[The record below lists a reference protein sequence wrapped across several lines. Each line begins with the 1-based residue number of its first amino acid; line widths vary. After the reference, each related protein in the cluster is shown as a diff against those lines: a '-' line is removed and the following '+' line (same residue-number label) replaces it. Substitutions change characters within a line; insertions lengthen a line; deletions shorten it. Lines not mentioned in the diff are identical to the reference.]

1 MENTQFTYYSGDGMP
16 VDLVQ
21 ICYICIFWI
30 CPHYS
35 CSVFFSNPE
44 PTLDEYLQN
53 SDYVLLIFL
62 DSFSKLCFWVS

>member
-53 SDYVLLIFL
+53 SDYVL
-62 DSFSKLCFWVS
+62 